1 MGRSEVTHECP
12 WWWDRELIEMDVL
25 LRDPLQGVVDADARV
40 HGIANPYVDD
50 HLRRR
55 LADAN
60 WG

>member
-1 MGRSEVTHECP
+1 
-12 WWWDRELIEMDVL
+12 MDVL